1 MSRARRGRSRRHVFS
16 TIAHRLA
23 VVAVLCYLVF
33 PVFWMLVTSLLPASD
48 LLRLDPDVAFSKM
61 NLSTYGQLLTDPSFL
76 LPLRN
81 SALVASVTA
90 LSSVILG
97 SLAAYGIARFRF
109 PGRRAVMIMML
120 GGQMVPAVVLVI
132 PLFLILRDV
141 GLLDTVEG
149 LMVTYVGFIMPIVV
163 WMLVGFFEG
172 VPVSL
177 ERAARIDGCSR
188 IGVLVRVIA
197 PISGTALVAAV
208 IFAFIS
214 AWSDLFI
221 ALVLTA
227 GNSITLPVEVA
238 NFEGLFVMQYRS
250 AAAAG
255 IITLVPVLLLAAVF
269 QKWIV
274 AGLTEGVVKG

>member
-1 MSRARRGRSRRHVFS
+1 
-16 TIAHRLA
+16 
-23 VVAVLCYLVF
+23 
-33 PVFWMLVTSLLPASD
+33 MLVTSLLPASD